1 MSQFNVGDV
10 VRIGNGKVEYVVASL
25 PTDLKDKTTVESMNT
40 GKAQDVDT
48 SRLTLL
54 RAADTDPMNVPQ
66 TLDTPVE
73 TQDFVDL
80 VASVDAE
87 QEEDFDAREDRR
99 QSAYGLAIL
108 AAVMRKGANNPKQF
122 AHNSNASKSVRGKR
136 VKVRT
141 RVRKARHNANTLN
154 AEYNAMRRN
163 TGYFPNATAA

>member
-73 TQDFVDL
+73 TQDF
-80 VASVDAE
+80 
-87 QEEDFDAREDRR
+87 DAREDRR

-136 VKVRT
+136 AKVRT